1 MSGLTM
7 MLSMHLVGEGEWT
20 VNEFRTILLTE
31 IQGWLLQTK
40 FLEDLFVSH
49 LCGGAC
55 GDGKGL
61 GWTLLLFFHI
71 VSC

>member
-1 MSGLTM
+1 M
-7 MLSMHLVGEGEWT
+7 
-20 VNEFRTILLTE
+20 NEFRTILLTE